1 MLIIFQEVLAMSTN
15 YTVTLSLGS
24 GERAEE
30 LAVAIKNWAYPRPI
44 STAIRALLEKEIK
57 FKSKK

>member
-1 MLIIFQEVLAMSTN
+1 MSNN
-15 YTVTLSLGS
+15 YTLTLSLGS

-30 LAVAIKNWAYPRPI
+30 LAVAIKNWASPRPI